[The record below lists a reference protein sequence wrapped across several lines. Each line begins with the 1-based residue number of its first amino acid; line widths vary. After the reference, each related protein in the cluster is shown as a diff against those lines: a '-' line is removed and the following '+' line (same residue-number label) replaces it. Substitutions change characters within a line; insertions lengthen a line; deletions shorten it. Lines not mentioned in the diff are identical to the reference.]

1 MFVNTAELWAPLH
14 DARQAVQQCRGS
26 MAWHTVGGR
35 DYLKRKQ
42 GRSQRSLGPRSAA
55 TQATYDAFRAA
66 KTRAGERHRALALQA
81 AVQARFARAAALNRV
96 PMEVAGLCRLLVD
109 RTHWRII
116 GTNALYAYEARAG
129 VRITSGAEATQDT
142 DVLWDTRGGKRA
154 ALVSPELDP
163 GGFIGLLQKIDRTFE
178 RVERQPFRAVNAR
191 GFMVDLLRPFAT
203 SELIDIEAR
212 ASSLP
217 SDLLA
222 QPIRGLEWLVSSP
235 MMQQLAIDARGFAL
249 RMTVPDPRAFALHKL
264 WLSGRSDR
272 EPVKRVRDRH
282 QAELVGRLLVEH
294 LPEFPLDE
302 AALRQFPA
310 AVREAGLANLPVGL

>member
-1 MFVNTAELWAPLH
+1 
-14 DARQAVQQCRGS
+14 

-35 DYLKRKQ
+35 DYLKRKL
-42 GRSQRSLGPRSAA
+42 GRSQRSLGPRSPA

-66 KTRAGERHRALALQA
+66 KARAGERHRALAQQA
-81 AVQARFARAAALNRV
+81 AVQARFARAADLNRV
-96 PMEVAGLCRLLVD
+96 PMEVAGLCRLLVE
-109 RTHWRII
+109 RPHWRII

-129 VRITSGAEATQDT
+129 VRITSGAEATQDA
-142 DVLWDTRGGKRA
+142 DVLWDTRDRKRA
-154 ALVSPELDP
+154 APVSSDLDS

-178 RVERQPFRAVNAR
+178 RVESQLFRAVNAH
-191 GFMVDLLRPFAT
+191 GFMVDLLRPFDG
-203 SELIDIEAR
+203 SELNDTEAR

-235 MMQQLAIDARGFAL
+235 MMQQIAIDARGFAL
-249 RMTVPDPRAFALHKL
+249 RMTVPDPRAYALHKL
-264 WLSGRSDR
+264 WLSRRAYR

-282 QAELVGRLLVEH
+282 QAELMARLLVEH
-294 LPEFPLDE
+294 LPEFPLDD

-310 AVREAGLANLPVGL
+310 TVREAALAALPVGL